1 MIKPNLRI
9 TILQIPL
16 VWESPLENT
25 KTIDD
30 RFKTFSDNTDI
41 LLLPEMFSSGFT
53 MSPERVAE
61 KMSGETVK
69 WMIRFANKHN
79 TAIGGSIVIKEK
91 KTFYNRFIFVT
102 PEGDIHTYNKKHT
115 FTLAGEHKVYK
126 EGIENGIIDYKG
138 WKICLRICYDLR
150 FPVWN
155 RNIQDYDLLIFV
167 ANWPKPR
174 IQAWDTLLRAR
185 AIENMAYV
193 AGVNIIGND
202 PNGSE
207 YPGHSAVY
215 DVLGKE
221 LAHFGNQ
228 EKIGTIDLDH
238 QELQLRRKQL
248 RFLEDQDSFEMY

>member
-1 MIKPNLRI
+1 MMKPNLRI

-91 KTFYNRFIFVT
+91 KY
-102 PEGDIHTYNKKHT
+102 
-115 FTLAGEHKVYK
+115 
-126 EGIENGIIDYKG
+126 
-138 WKICLRICYDLR
+138 
-150 FPVWN
+150 
-155 RNIQDYDLLIFV
+155 
-167 ANWPKPR
+167 
-174 IQAWDTLLRAR
+174 
-185 AIENMAYV
+185 
-193 AGVNIIGND
+193 
-202 PNGSE
+202 
-207 YPGHSAVY
+207 
-215 DVLGKE
+215 
-221 LAHFGNQ
+221 
-228 EKIGTIDLDH
+228 
-238 QELQLRRKQL
+238 
-248 RFLEDQDSFEMY
+248 FL